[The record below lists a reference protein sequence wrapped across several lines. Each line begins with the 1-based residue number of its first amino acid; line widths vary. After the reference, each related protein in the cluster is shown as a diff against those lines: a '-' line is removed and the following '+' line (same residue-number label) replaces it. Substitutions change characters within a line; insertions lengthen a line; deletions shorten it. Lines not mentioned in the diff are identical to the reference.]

1 MAAAKIYDMDSS
13 SDDELNSYGAQSL
26 EAYVLD
32 LVECWS
38 KDLETNYLKNW
49 DEYYRLW
56 RGIWAEEDK
65 TRESERSRIVTPALQ
80 QAVESAVA
88 DIEEATF
95 SQGQLF
101 DIRDDVEDQNPQ
113 DIAMMRKKLT
123 ADFNKQK
130 IRKEVCDV
138 LLNAAVFGT
147 GIAEIVMEDGKDV
160 VPASEPIMDGQMQ
173 AVGVNIKDRV
183 YVKMRSINPRNFRI
197 DPAARTIDEAH
208 GVAIDEFISTHAI
221 EELQEKGVYLSG
233 SVGGAAY
240 DNNIEADPEKDT
252 VESEGRTRITKYFG
266 KVPRHLLEAA
276 QKGPDEDEEVVDLLF
291 DSESDD
297 SKREDGKSYYVEA
310 VVILANEGQ
319 TLLKVEE
326 NPYMMQDRPV
336 VAFAWDTIPGIFW
349 GRGVCEK
356 GYNSQKA
363 LDAEIRA
370 RIDALALTVHPVM
383 AIDATRIPR
392 GHKPEIRPGK
402 TILTN
407 GNPREILNPFT
418 FGSVDQITFA
428 QAAELQ
434 KMLQQAT
441 GAVDGAGMQEIG
453 SNNKTGAVSMALGS
467 VIKRQ
472 KRTLVS
478 FQDCFWIPFIEK
490 AAWRYM
496 QFAQEQYPV
505 QDFKFIATGSLGTMG
520 REYQVAQLSQLMQT
534 MDSQHPMYPA
544 LVKSIVESMSLTN
557 RDQLVEILDKAAQP
571 NPEAQQ
577 QAQEVHAKQM
587 ALQDAQINAVTAQA
601 NEGNSRAAKYA
612 EETRLLPQELEISKL
627 SAITKNI
634 HTGEGDDKEF
644 ERRLKIADLKLR
656 EKAEQTKEKDMAIKH
671 LMAKRQMDD
680 DSALKQAMSKPP
692 APQA

>member
-123 ADFNKQK
+123 EDFNKQK

-467 VIKRQ
+467 VKI
-472 KRTLVS
+472 
-478 FQDCFWIPFIEK
+478 
-490 AAWRYM
+490 
-496 QFAQEQYPV
+496 
-505 QDFKFIATGSLGTMG
+505 G
-520 REYQVAQLSQLMQT
+520 RASC
-534 MDSQHPMYPA
+534 
-544 LVKSIVESMSLTN
+544 
-557 RDQLVEILDKAAQP
+557 R
-571 NPEAQQ
+571 
-577 QAQEVHAKQM
+577 
-587 ALQDAQINAVTAQA
+587 
-601 NEGNSRAAKYA
+601 
-612 EETRLLPQELEISKL
+612 
-627 SAITKNI
+627 
-634 HTGEGDDKEF
+634 
-644 ERRLKIADLKLR
+644 ERV
-656 EKAEQTKEKDMAIKH
+656 
-671 LMAKRQMDD
+671 
-680 DSALKQAMSKPP
+680 
-692 APQA
+692 